1 MYLLTGVRCHTCGS
15 LFSGGNPNCE
25 EFDASDPTQQ
35 ELCKVGESCLWY
47 SWQKYETETSQ
58 IRECVSPSTILGPI
72 NDPLTLA
79 DTCSPKDISETPGS
93 SIMACLCNTPLCNAN
108 NGGSGPVVL
117 PIVAPKKKTLSS
129 TQKPSR
135 PKTPQRT
142 QSSNNITDELSRAE
156 LVALEQFGSIN
167 QQKTRDPSEAPRS
180 RVPLSNNRNRVRS
193 DRNEPS
199 SNGRP
204 SSSSASALNPS
215 EEVLRK
221 YFVCNIIFLIYGKE
235 NFLFLIQ

>member
-1 MYLLTGVRCHTCGS
+1 MTISYLLTGVRCHTCGS

-47 SWQKYETETSQ
+47 SWQKSDTETSQ
-58 IRECVSPSTILGPI
+58 IRECVSPYILLGPI

-135 PKTPQRT
+135 PKTPQRN
-142 QSSNNITDELSRAE
+142 QSSNNFEDELSREE
-156 LVALEQFGSIN
+156 LAALAQFGSIN
-167 QQKTRDPSEAPRS
+167 QQKSRDLSEVPRS
-180 RVPLSNNRNRVRS
+180 RVPPSNNRNRVQS
-193 DRNEPS
+193 DRNKRS
-199 SNGRP
+199 SNRRP
-204 SSSSASALNPS
+204 SSPSASAFNPS
-215 EEVLRK
+215 KEVLRK
-221 YFVCNIIFLIYGKE
+221 HFVCYIMFLIYVM
-235 NFLFLIQ
+235 I